1 MKKLIFCASLVA
13 LGMMASCE
21 KDELVPEGTKPEW
34 LGESIYEELRNGTH
48 LSGTFNTYLRLVD
61 DLGYA
66 EVLSRTGSKTIFPA
80 NDEAFER
87 FFRKNSFGVSSYE
100 QLTEG
105 MKKQLLYSSML
116 DNAMLAG
123 MLSNVMAD
131 DNNVNRG
138 VAVKHETNISVTD
151 SITMLT
157 NGLQMPQNNTYWDQ
171 YRNKGIHVVYD
182 ATRPMMVHFTRE
194 QMLAN
199 NITTTGVDSDFGIL
213 RGEKIGASV
222 ANADTAYIFQTKIV
236 NQDVTCTN
244 GYVHQVNDVLLPPGN
259 IPQVM
264 RAQDNTQLFA
274 RILDY
279 FCAPYYDEVTTRN
292 YNSWALQNGRP
303 TIDSVFQV
311 RYFTGGRSQ
320 GGNANTIDPTGAVVA
335 ETNRLDWDLGWNQYY
350 SSTDPANSLADVGAI
365 LAPIQEAIKNYFLPG
380 GGGAYFIDLYGSHE
394 NTEENLPLN
403 LDDLHNRG
411 NGILTSFVNN
421 LIQTSFIAS
430 VPSKFGTIT
439 NEGSGDFMGLTK
451 SDIAVTED
459 GKYDVAVANN
469 GVIYKMKNM
478 IAPDE
483 YQSVIGP
490 AITYPDMSVM
500 GYFSKDKTSGA
511 TASVFGA
518 DMYYYLMAM
527 KANYLYFIPSDSAMK
542 RCYIDPISLGSAIPR
557 ALEFYSHVEP
567 VPGTERTQTLYGV
580 KIHNYDPET
589 GVIDPAIRQT
599 VANIVNS
606 GKSDYASQVYD
617 LLNYNTVVLDA
628 GEQIVNN
635 YYLTKH
641 GGAIRIDGFSDA
653 NGTFSGKVSGGAQ
666 IDNGVEPATIE
677 TGWKEKNGWA
687 FRLDGIIQPSI
698 TSVNKLLNSH
708 ADKFQKFLDLCTFLT
723 DETEIMEWAG
733 IAGTASVGTA
743 PQERYYVFS
752 AKAGKALDMNVN
764 FFNGFNYTLYAPD
777 NAAMDKAYAMGLPL
791 NEQIRALYDEF
802 SLLEAENDMAL
813 PENAGLKA
821 QVDEAKAVVLNM
833 LNAQRAFVRYHF
845 QNNSV
850 FADNYVPNVTYQSL
864 YSSELGIP
872 VNLNIESTNGV
883 LTVKDESGKAHIINA
898 ADENVKLVNKMT
910 RDYEFDKAKENAA
923 AIAVSSFAVVHQISE
938 PLCYEK
944 SGRYDKNWAT
954 RAAVEQAIQNYSQLV
969 NLVNNF
975 KD

>member
-1 MKKLIFCASLVA
+1 
-13 LGMMASCE
+13 
-21 KDELVPEGTKPEW
+21 
-34 LGESIYEELRNGTH
+34 
-48 LSGTFNTYLRLVD
+48 
-61 DLGYA
+61 
-66 EVLSRTGSKTIFPA
+66 
-80 NDEAFER
+80 
-87 FFRKNSFGVSSYE
+87 
-100 QLTEG
+100 
-105 MKKQLLYSSML
+105 
-116 DNAMLAG
+116 
-123 MLSNVMAD
+123 
-131 DNNVNRG
+131 
-138 VAVKHETNISVTD
+138 
-151 SITMLT
+151 
-157 NGLQMPQNNTYWDQ
+157 
-171 YRNKGIHVVYD
+171 
-182 ATRPMMVHFTRE
+182 
-194 QMLAN
+194 
-199 NITTTGVDSDFGIL
+199 
-213 RGEKIGASV
+213 
-222 ANADTAYIFQTKIV
+222 
-236 NQDVTCTN
+236 
-244 GYVHQVNDVLLPPGN
+244 
-259 IPQVM
+259 
-264 RAQDNTQLFA
+264 
-274 RILDY
+274 
-279 FCAPYYDEVTTRN
+279 
-292 YNSWALQNGRP
+292 
-303 TIDSVFQV
+303 
-311 RYFTGGRSQ
+311 
-320 GGNANTIDPTGAVVA
+320 
-335 ETNRLDWDLGWNQYY
+335 
-350 SSTDPANSLADVGAI
+350 
-365 LAPIQEAIKNYFLPG
+365 
-380 GGGAYFIDLYGSHE
+380 
-394 NTEENLPLN
+394 
-403 LDDLHNRG
+403 
-411 NGILTSFVNN
+411 
-421 LIQTSFIAS
+421 
-430 VPSKFGTIT
+430 
-439 NEGSGDFMGLTK
+439 
-451 SDIAVTED
+451 
-459 GKYDVAVANN
+459 
-469 GVIYKMKNM
+469 MKNM

-542 RCYIDPISLGSAIPR
+542 RCYIDPISLGSVNPR

-567 VPGTERTQTLYGV
+567 VPGTDRTQTLYGV
-580 KIHNYDPET
+580 KIHNYNVET
-589 GVIDPAIRQT
+589 GEIDPAVRQT
-599 VANIVNS
+599 VANIVS
-606 GKSDYASQVYD
+606 GGKSDYASQVYD

-641 GGAIRIDGFSDA
+641 GGAIRIDGFADA

-666 IDNGVEPATIE
+666 IDNNVEPATIE

-777 NAAMDKAYAMGLPL
+777 NAAMDKAYEMGLPL

-850 FADNYVPNVTYQSL
+850 FADNHVPNVTYQSL

-872 VNLNIESTNGV
+872 VNLNVESTNGV
-883 LTVKDESGKAHIINA
+883 LTVKDESGKTHTINA
-898 ADENVKLVNKMT
+898 ADEDTRLVNKMT
-910 RDYEFDKAKENAA
+910 RDYEFDKVKENAA

-938 PLCYEK
+938 PLCYEE

-969 NLVNNF
+969 KMVNNF